1 MTPLSYTAIAPMSR
15 EILQSAEQLPD
26 GELLRIAGALRTLA
40 DEVMSVMDRRLGGR
54 PKPRLV
60 VDNTRQLTP
69 ISPTPPAAGHDRAG

>member
-1 MTPLSYTAIAPMSR
+1 MTPMSYTLIAPMSR
-15 EILQSAEQLPD
+15 EILENAEQLPD

-60 VDNTRQLTP
+60 IDNTRQLTP
-69 ISPTPPAAGHDRAG
+69 ALPASPAAGHDRTG